1 MKVIDYI
8 NESVRKKLTEANV
21 KLKSYVQT
29 PDGIKGY
36 VKNFKLGEDNTM
48 MANLEVVSDGKTS
61 IITVPA
67 DSLEK
72 ASMESTS
79 TPVDVKLEYVRN
91 TPTWV
96 SAEIVEKEQ
105 RTNLDAVLKA
115 ISIFNRDNNKKGL
128 PVSYNIF
135 HRDSSLEE
143 IKKLLSLGKYT
154 VSYISTN
161 PKNDGEVDGKFK
173 IYLQLN
179 NFTPE
184 YTEMMQSL
192 FKEIDG
198 EEGVETLDLGSDD
211 SNAYTYHINLDERGT
226 FFADVRD
233 ANDKTVFEIHDFD
246 IFEHG
251 FMKHKEDID
260 GLRKY
265 LVNLGIISP
274 GDKLIDDGQS
284 KSGISES
291 AVIKKE
297 LIKALEPIKIKIQ
310 SLK

>member
-91 TPTWV
+91 TPYWI
-96 SAEIVEKEQ
+96 SAQIADKEQ

-115 ISIFNRDNNKKGL
+115 ISIFTKDNNPEGL
-128 PVSYNIF
+128 PVEFKVF
-135 HRDSSLEE
+135 HRASSLEE
-143 IKKLLSLGKYT
+143 IKELMSLGRYT
-154 VSYISTN
+154 AYAIGTN
-161 PKNDGEVDGKFK
+161 PTGKTLGKFV
-173 IYLQLN
+173 IHMQLE

-184 YTEMMQSL
+184 YAEMMQSL
-192 FKEIDG
+192 YKEIDG
-198 EEGVETLDLGSDD
+198 EEGVEPLDLGSDD

-233 ANDKTVFEIHDFD
+233 ADGNTVFEIHDFD
-246 IFEHG
+246 IFEHE
-251 FMKHKEDID
+251 FMKHKEDIE
-260 GLRKY
+260 GLHKY
-265 LVNLGIISP
+265 LVSLDIMSP
-274 GDKLIDDGQS
+274 ADKLVSDDQT
-284 KSGISES
+284 KSNIRES

-297 LIKALEPIKIKIQ
+297 LIKALEPIKLKIQ